1 MPSSCYAILLDGGF
15 VIKKLQQRH
24 RRFPAAADIEQ
35 VCQDIQSHPE
45 LHGLDLLRI
54 YFYHAPPAAGVITNP
69 LDGSTTDLS
78 STPVCRQN
86 DSLQKALSL
95 KPRFALRL
103 GETTIPGGRRRG
115 PVPGWRLTGQ
125 ASEDLLRNRTPR
137 NLTANDLQPNITQ
150 KGVDLRIGLD
160 LARLSLRQLVDV
172 VVVVTGDSDLIPAF
186 KFARREGLRVY
197 LQAMGHGVRVDLKV
211 HADLV
216 L

>member
-1 MPSSCYAILLDGGF
+1 M
-15 VIKKLQQRH
+15 
-24 RRFPAAADIEQ
+24 
-35 VCQDIQSHPE
+35 
-45 LHGLDLLRI
+45 
-54 YFYHAPPAAGVITNP
+54 
-69 LDGSTTDLS
+69 
-78 STPVCRQN
+78 
-86 DSLQKALSL
+86 
-95 KPRFALRL
+95 KPNFALRL
-103 GETTIPGGRRRG
+103 GDTAIPGGARKG
-115 PVPGWRLTGQ
+115 SGLGWRLTKQ
-125 ASEDLLRNRTPR
+125 ASEDLLGKKTQRH
-137 NLTANDLQPNITQ
+137 LVADDLVPDIHQ